1 MTTNI
6 TNLIIRFFSASVLC
20 VVTLTCIAPA
30 EEPPAK
36 SPVLSDE
43 DMRFFENKVRPLLA
57 ERCWSCH
64 GEEKQ
69 KGSLRL
75 DSLGA
80 MLQGG
85 ESGPSLVPGKP
96 DESLLIDAIRYQ
108 SFEMPPMKPLPE
120 SEIAILTNWVSK
132 GALWPGSDPKSANS
146 RSQFD
151 DEDRSWWAIQPV
163 QEHPIPETNI
173 ATQNGD
179 SAKNA
184 IDHFILARMQLSG
197 LTPADEADRISL
209 IRRLYFDVV
218 GLPPTPKQVE
228 DFLSDKSKDAYEKLV
243 DTLLNSQRYGENAAR
258 QWLDLVRYADSD
270 GYRADGFRPD
280 AWRYR
285 DYVIKSFNDDKPY
298 DRFVQEQ
305 IAGDELFPDDLE
317 SRVALGY
324 LRHWVYEWNIRD
336 APGQWTTIVEDITD
350 TTADVFLGLGL
361 QCAKCH
367 DHKFD
372 PLLRKDY
379 FRLRAFFAPIMP
391 QETTIATPKEIE
403 AFVSNKRI
411 WESKVTEFQS
421 EIDTTEAPYRD
432 KLKNRAINRFPEDVQ
447 ALVRKATQEQS
458 PYEKQLAHLVML
470 QVEAEYKGLE
480 GELKADDKDRVLE
493 LRRKI
498 ESFDELRPMSLPVA
512 MTVSDVGPVAP
523 PTFIPKRTSET
534 IEPGFPTIL
543 AESPATVEVIPEA
556 TGTTGRRATL
566 AKWLTQKDNP
576 LTARVIVNRI
586 WQSHFG
592 RGLAANA
599 SDFGRLGE
607 PPTHPELLDWM
618 TGAFVKGGWS
628 LKSLHRLILNSA
640 TYRQSTNHASMSKFQ
655 TIDPAN
661 RYYWRSDTR
670 RLSAEKIRDAI
681 LSATGQLNNVNGGPA
696 MMPDSPCRTI
706 FTRVMRNSPDELLDS
721 FDLPLFFSSNSS
733 RNTTTTPV
741 QSLLLINSE
750 TMLAHARKLAQVVR
764 AESSD
769 LRLQLASAWRRV
781 YGRTPSDL
789 ELKQSIEFIASQ
801 SEMIAAM
808 QAQQDSQVI
817 ETAKLPYRTGQAVRF
832 VAENPELK
840 LSIPNAQGM
849 DVGNFTVEAF
859 FQLRSVDDS
868 AAVRTV
874 IGKWDGDR
882 NHAGW
887 GFGVTG
893 HGSRRKPQT
902 LVLQVVGEM
911 LDGTNAER
919 PIFSDQHVEI
929 NKPYYVAASV
939 RLAKD
944 GKPGKVNFYLKD
956 LSNDDEPLLTA
967 EMEHDVV
974 GGFANELALTI
985 GGLSATKP
993 RSFDGLV
1000 DDVRFV
1006 GTALSV
1012 DQLLYSA
1019 ERSIPETIGYWQ
1031 FESDPGVVRN
1041 SANDRNHINAKGKSI
1056 VRLSVSEAALV
1067 DYCHSLLNSNGFL
1080 YVH

>member
-1 MTTNI
+1 MMTKAI
-6 TNLIIRFFSASVLC
+6 LFRCCFLLMSCVASNAACFAQADVPA
-20 VVTLTCIAPA
+20 AP
-30 EEPPAK
+30 K
-36 SPVLSDE
+36 QTVSDE

-57 ERCWSCH
+57 EKCWSCH

-85 ESGPSLVPGKP
+85 ESGAALVPGKL

-108 SFEMPPMKPLPE
+108 SFEMPPTKPLE
-120 SEIAILTNWVSK
+120 ELEIAILTSWVAK
-132 GALWPGSDPKSANS
+132 GAPWPGSNASLAKPRAK
-146 RSQFD
+146 FD
-151 DEDRSWWAIQPV
+151 DEDRAWWAIQPV
-163 QEHPIPETNI
+163 RDVVVPTANLVNE
-173 ATQNGD
+173 NGEWARN
-179 SAKNA
+179 S
-184 IDHFILARMQLSG
+184 IDRFTLERMQSAG
-197 LTPADEADRISL
+197 LTPAEPADRMAL
-209 IRRLYFDVV
+209 VRRLYLDVV

-228 DFLSDKSKDAYEKLV
+228 AFVNDASVDAYERLV
-243 DTLLNSQRYGENAAR
+243 ETLLDSRGYGENAAR

-305 IAGDELFPDDLE
+305 IAGDELFPEDLE
-317 SRVALGY
+317 ARVGLGY

-350 TTADVFLGLGL
+350 TTADVFMGLGL

-379 FRLRAFFAPIMP
+379 FRLKAFFAPILP
-391 QETTIATPKEIE
+391 EQRTIATREEVEAFLAKEDLWKSKVAEFQAEIDSIE
-403 AFVSNKRI
+403 APFR
-411 WESKVTEFQS
+411 E
-421 EIDTTEAPYRD
+421 
-432 KLKNRAINRFPEDVQ
+432 KLKNQAINRFPEDVQ
-447 ALVRKATQEQS
+447 ALVRKPTSEQT
-458 PYEKQLAHLVML
+458 PYEKQLALLVQL

-480 GELKADDKDRVLE
+480 GELKGDVKDRVLE

-498 ESFDELRPMSLPVA
+498 EAFSELRPKELPVA
-512 MTVSDVGPVAP
+512 MAVRDIGPLAP
-523 PTFIPKRTSET
+523 PTVIPKRATEP
-534 IEPGFPTIL
+534 IEPGFPTIIMEGPAKIDEL
-543 AESPATVEVIPEA
+543 TGSEES
-556 TGTTGRRATL
+556 TGRRAAL
-566 AKWLTQKDNP
+566 AKWLTQKENP
-576 LTARVIVNRI
+576 LTARVMVNRI

-607 PPTHPELLDWM
+607 SPSHPELLDWLASEFM
-618 TGAFVKGGWS
+618 KNGWS
-628 LKSLHRLILNSA
+628 LKFLHRLILNSA
-640 TYRQSTNHASMSKFQ
+640 TYRQSTSHASLAQFQ

-661 RYYWRSDTR
+661 RYYWRADTR
-670 RLSAEKIRDAI
+670 RLTAEKIRDSI
-681 LSATGQLNNVNGGPA
+681 LVATGQLSDVQGGPA
-696 MMPDSPCRTI
+696 LMPDAACRTI

-750 TMLAHARKLAQVVR
+750 TMLAHSRKLAKLVQN
-764 AESSD
+764 ESSD
-769 LRLQLASAWRRV
+769 LRTQVASAWQRV
-781 YGRTPSDL
+781 YCRAPS
-789 ELKQSIEFIASQ
+789 EMEVKNSMEFIAKQ
-801 SEMIAAM
+801 SEMISVM
-808 QAQQDSQVI
+808 QAEQDSQVI
-817 ETAKLPYRTGQAVRF
+817 ETAKLPYRNGQAVRF
-832 VAENPELK
+832 VASNPELK
-840 LSIPNAQGM
+840 LSIPSAHGM
-849 DVGNFTVEAF
+849 DVGDFTVEAF
-859 FQLRSVDDS
+859 FQLRSIDD
-868 AAVRTV
+868 AASVRT
-874 IGKWDGDR
+874 ILGKWDGDR
-882 NHAGW
+882 THAGW

-902 LVLQVVGEM
+902 LVMQIVGE
-911 LDGTNAER
+911 LADGTVVER

-939 RLAKD
+939 RLAK
-944 GKPGKVNFYLKD
+944 GQEPGTISFYLKD

-967 EMEHDVV
+967 EVAHDIV
-974 GGFANELALTI
+974 GGFSNALPLTL
-985 GGLSATKP
+985 GGLSAAKP
-993 RSFDGLV
+993 RTFDGLV

-1006 GTALSV
+1006 GRSLSV

-1041 SANDRNHINAKGKSI
+1041 SVDDQNHIDAKGKSI
-1056 VRLSVSEAALV
+1056 VRLSVAEAALV

>member
-1 MTTNI
+1 M
-6 TNLIIRFFSASVLC
+6 LCFVALASEAFAKDP
-20 VVTLTCIAPA
+20 IAKDPI
-30 EEPPAK
+30 AK

-57 ERCWSCH
+57 EKCWSCH

-85 ESGPSLVPGKP
+85 ESGPSIVPGKP
-96 DESLLIDAIRYQ
+96 DESLLIEAIRYQ

-132 GALWPGSDPKSANS
+132 GALWPGSDPNS
-146 RSQFD
+146 VRPRSQFD
-151 DEDRSWWAIQPV
+151 DDDRSWWAIQPV
-163 QEHPIPETNI
+163 RVGAIPAANFE
-173 ATQNGD
+173 TQNGNW
-179 SAKNA
+179 ARNN
-184 IDHFILARMQLSG
+184 IDHFMLDRMQSAG
-197 LTPADEADRISL
+197 LTPADEADRITL

-228 DFLSDKSKDAYEKLV
+228 EFVTNNSPDAYEKLV
-243 DTLLNSQRYGENAAR
+243 DALLNSPGYGENAAR

-270 GYRADGFRPD
+270 GYRADGFRPN

-305 IAGDELFPDDLE
+305 IAGDELFPNDLE
-317 SRVALGY
+317 ARVALGY

-336 APGQWTTIVEDITD
+336 VPGQWTTIVEDITD
-350 TTADVFLGLGL
+350 TTADVFMGLGL

-391 QETTIATPKEIE
+391 QETTIATRQELE
-403 AFVSNKRI
+403 EFVSKKGI
-411 WESKVTEFQS
+411 WEAKVAEFQS
-421 EIDTTEAPYRD
+421 EIDTIEAPHRN
-432 KLKNRAINRFPEDVQ
+432 KFKNRAINRFPEDVQ
-447 ALVRKATQEQS
+447 ALVRKAAEEQS
-458 PYEKQLAHLVML
+458 PYEKQLSHLVSL

-480 GELKADDKDRVLE
+480 GELKAEEKDRVLE

-498 ESFDELRPMSLPVA
+498 ESYDELRPMSLPVA
-512 MTVSDVGPVAP
+512 LAVTDVGPIAP
-523 PTFIPKRTSET
+523 PTFIPKRASET

-543 AESPATVEVIPEA
+543 AESPANIEAVPEA
-556 TGTTGRRATL
+556 TESTGRRATL

-576 LTARVIVNRI
+576 LTSRVIVNRI

-607 PPTHPELLDWM
+607 LPTHPELLDWM
-618 TGAFVKGGWS
+618 TNEFVKGGWS
-628 LKSLHRLILNSA
+628 LKSLHRVILNSA
-640 TYRQSTNHASMSKFQ
+640 TYRQATSHTELSKYQ

-661 RYYWRSDTR
+661 RFYWRGDTR

-696 MMPDSPCRTI
+696 MMSDAPCRTI

-750 TMLAHARKLAQVVR
+750 TMLAHARKLAQVVK

-769 LRLQLASAWRRV
+769 LRIQLASTWRRV
-781 YGRTPSDL
+781 FGRPPSDL
-789 ELKQSIEFIASQ
+789 ELKQSLEFIATQ

-832 VAENPELK
+832 EAENPELK
-840 LSIPNAQGM
+840 LSISNAQGM
-849 DVGNFTVEAF
+849 DVSDFTVEAF

-868 AAVRTV
+868 AAVRTI

-882 NHAGW
+882 NHPGW

-902 LVLQVVGEM
+902 LVLQVVGEL
-911 LDGTNAER
+911 LDGTKAEK
-919 PIFSDQHVEI
+919 PLFSDQHVEI
-929 NKPYYVAASV
+929 NKPYYVAASI
-939 RLAKD
+939 RLAKA
-944 GKPGKVNFYLKD
+944 GKLGEVTFYLKD

-967 EMEHDVV
+967 EVEHSVV
-974 GGFANELALTI
+974 GGFANDLPLTI
-985 GGLSATKP
+985 GGLTATKP

-1006 GTALSV
+1006 GMNLSV

-1041 SANDRNHINAKGKSI
+1041 SAGDQNHIDAKGKSI

>member
-6 TNLIIRFFSASVLC
+6 TNLIIRFFYASMLC
-20 VVTLTCIAPA
+20 VVALAGVA
-30 EEPPAK
+30 FSEDPPAK

-96 DESLLIDAIRYQ
+96 DESLLIEAIRYQ

-132 GALWPGSDPKSANS
+132 GALWPGSEFTSAKS

-151 DEDRSWWAIQPV
+151 NEDRSWWAIQPIRECV
-163 QEHPIPETNI
+163 IPSANI
-173 ATQNGD
+173 GTKSGNWARNH
-179 SAKNA
+179 
-184 IDHFILARMQLSG
+184 IDHFLLDRMQSPG
-197 LTPADEADRISL
+197 LTPAEESDRFSL

-218 GLPPTPKQVE
+218 GLPPTYKQVE
-228 DFLSDKSKDAYEKLV
+228 AFVNNESPDAYEELV
-243 DTLLNSQRYGENAAR
+243 DALLNSPGYGENAAR

-270 GYRADGFRPD
+270 GYRADGFRPN

-317 SRVALGY
+317 ARVALGY

-350 TTADVFLGLGL
+350 TTADVFMGLGL

-391 QETTIATPKEIE
+391 EESTIATPREIE
-403 AFVSNKRI
+403 EFVSEKKK

-421 EIDTTEAPYRD
+421 EIETIEAPYRD

-447 ALVRKATQEQS
+447 ALVRKAAEEQS
-458 PYEKQLAHLVML
+458 PYEKQLTHLVML

-512 MTVSDVGPVAP
+512 ITVSDVGPVAP
-523 PTFIPKRTSET
+523 PTFIPKRASEN

-543 AESPATVEVIPEA
+543 EESPATIEAIPEG

-566 AKWLTQKDNP
+566 AKWLTRKDNP

-618 TGAFVKGGWS
+618 TGEFVKGGWS

-640 TYRQSTNHASMSKFQ
+640 TYRQSTHHVSLSQFQ

-681 LSATGQLNNVNGGPA
+681 LVTTGQLNNVNSGPA
-696 MMPDSPCRTI
+696 LMPDVPCRTI

-750 TMLAHARKLAQVVR
+750 TMLAHARKLAQVVK

-769 LRLQLASAWRRV
+769 LRLQLASAWRRI
-781 YGRTPSDL
+781 YGRPPSDL

-832 VAENPELK
+832 VAENSELK

-849 DVGNFTVEAF
+849 DVCDFTVEAF
-859 FQLRSVDDS
+859 FQLRSVDGS

-902 LVLQVVGEM
+902 LVLQVVGEW
-911 LDGTNAER
+911 LDGTKAEK
-919 PIFSDQHVEI
+919 PIFSDQYVEI

-944 GKPGKVNFYLKD
+944 GKPGKVRFHLKD

-967 EMEHDVV
+967 EIEHDVV
-974 GGFANELALTI
+974 GGFANELPLTI
-985 GGLSATKP
+985 GGLSGAKP

-1006 GTALSV
+1006 STALSV

-1041 SANDRNHINAKGKSI
+1041 SANDRNHIHAKGKSI

-1067 DYCHSLLNSNGFL
+1067 DFCHSLLNSNGFL